1 MPVDHSQPA
10 ALLSMPDGFAMA
22 DAGLEKTRLLFR
34 NSGLAQAVVAINAT
48 LLIFLLGAFD
58 PPVWALIWW
67 TAAVL
72 LAGLRYQ
79 LARSFFASCPDAAS
93 AALWRRRAII
103 SALSAGLL
111 WSSGAIAMMV
121 AEPGYTRLFV
131 ALVMAG
137 MVSGAV
143 PLLSSVPMAF
153 RVYAIPVM
161 SAIILTALF
170 DSFGVRDWMLA
181 VVSGLYLLA
190 VLKSASY
197 FHEMLDSSL
206 QHAIRMRQ
214 MAAELEQA
222 LRGTEA
228 ANRAKSQFL
237 AAMSHEIRTPMN
249 GILGMAQLMMMPA
262 LKDEERLDYVR
273 VIMNSGRTLLTLL
286 NDILDLSKIEAGR
299 VELEH
304 LVLDPVQVMDE
315 IVALFAEEANAKGL
329 KLTAAWHGDVGARY
343 KSDPVRLRQML
354 SNLVGNAIK
363 FTSHGAVSVEC
374 SLLTVTGDAALLEFS
389 VTDTGIGIPQDKLA
403 LLFQPF
409 SQIDAS
415 TTRKYGGSGLGLSI
429 VRNLAGLLG
438 GEVGVDS
445 REGEGSRV
453 SFTIRA
459 GLAGSGEEK
468 RREERFSWGGETP
481 VADELGLLSGRILVV
496 DDNAINRK
504 VIEAMLVQLGFQVAS
519 VQNGDEA
526 VHNVTEEQRPD
537 LVLMDCQMP
546 VMDGYQATERIR
558 QWEQAEGRPAMP
570 IVALTASAFAEDR
583 ERCMAAGMTDFL
595 TKPVNIHELG
605 AILKKL
611 SAGA

>member
-10 ALLSMPDGFAMA
+10 ALLPMLDGIAMV

-34 NSGLAQAVVAINAT
+34 NSGLAQAVVVVNAT
-48 LLIFLLGAFD
+48 LLVFLIGGFE
-58 PPVWALIWW
+58 PPLWAVIWW
-67 TAAVL
+67 VAAVV
-72 LAGLRYQ
+72 LAGLRYL
-79 LARSFFASCPDAAS
+79 LALRFFASSPDAAS

-103 SALSAGLL
+103 SALTAGLL
-111 WSSGAIAMMV
+111 WSSGAVTMMV

-153 RVYAIPVM
+153 RAYAIPVM
-161 SAIILTALF
+161 LAVILTALL
-170 DSFGVRDWMLA
+170 DAHGVRDWMLA
-181 VVSGLYLLA
+181 AVSGLYLLA
-190 VLKSASY
+190 VLRSASS

-206 QHAIRMRQ
+206 QLAIRTRQ
-214 MAAELEQA
+214 MAGELEQA

-249 GILGMAQLMMMPA
+249 GILGMAQLLMMPA
-262 LKDEERLDYVR
+262 LKEEERLDFAR
-273 VIMNSGRTLLTLL
+273 VIMNSGRTLLALL

-299 VELEH
+299 VELEQ
-304 LVLDPVQVMDE
+304 LIFDPAQVMNE
-315 IVALFAEEANAKGL
+315 IVALFAGEANAKGL
-329 KLTAAWHGDVGARY
+329 KLTAAWHGEVGARY

-363 FTSHGAVSVEC
+363 FTSHG
-374 SLLTVTGDAALLEFS
+374 TVTLDGRALSTTGETSLLEFS

-403 LLFQPF
+403 LLFHPF

-438 GEVGVDS
+438 GEVDVES

-453 SFTIRA
+453 SFTITA
-459 GLAGSGEEK
+459 GLVGGD
-468 RREERFSWGGETP
+468 EERRRVERFAWGGENP
-481 VADELGLLSGRILVV
+481 AADDLGRLSGRILVV
-496 DDNAINRK
+496 DDNMTNRK
-504 VIEAMLVQLGFQVAS
+504 VVEAMLVKLGFQVS
-519 VQNGDEA
+519 LVENGAAA
-526 VHNVTEEQRPD
+526 VEFVTAGQQAD

-546 VMDGYQATERIR
+546 VMDGYEATRRIR

-570 IVALTASAFAEDR
+570 VVALTASAFAEDR
-583 ERCMAAGMTDFL
+583 DSCLAAGMTDFL

-605 AILKKL
+605 AMLKKH
-611 SAGA
+611 SGFG